1 LLAVDTNGVHS
12 RQIAAPASEQRAMK
26 SNDHLDRGAHGGQ
39 VVLHQGFSD
48 QSDADQSGAEADRAA
63 SEDDQAGS
71 AADYQAAR
79 EDQLAS
85 DRDQS
90 AADLEHD
97 ADRNPTAN
105 DERTYEA
112 ARDERVAVS
121 LDRQQSRFRRE
132 QTTRLRRATA
142 ALRDRISRP
151 RLRSS
156 AIRKRLIADGETI
169 EMAVR
174 WCDAWELEAE
184 RRGIAQDGD
193 YWSHGTHWIWGER
206 AAGRTPDGPG
216 RAQAN
221 VGI

>member
-1 LLAVDTNGVHS
+1 MN
-12 RQIAAPASEQRAMK
+12 
-26 SNDHLDRGAHGGQ
+26 SNDHRDRGTFGGQ
-39 VVLHQGFSD
+39 VVLRQGFSD

-85 DRDQS
+85 DRDQ
-90 AADLEHD
+90 ATADLEHD
-97 ADRNPTAN
+97 VVHGATAQ
-105 DERTYEA
+105 DERVYEA
-112 ARDERVAVS
+112 AREERVAVS
-121 LDRQQSRFRRE
+121 LGRQQSRFRRE
-132 QTTRLRRATA
+132 QTTRSRRATA

-184 RRGIAQDGD
+184 RRAIAQDSD
-193 YWSHGTHWIWGER
+193 YWSHGTHWIWAER
-206 AAGRTPDGPG
+206 AAGRTP
-216 RAQAN
+216 
-221 VGI
+221 